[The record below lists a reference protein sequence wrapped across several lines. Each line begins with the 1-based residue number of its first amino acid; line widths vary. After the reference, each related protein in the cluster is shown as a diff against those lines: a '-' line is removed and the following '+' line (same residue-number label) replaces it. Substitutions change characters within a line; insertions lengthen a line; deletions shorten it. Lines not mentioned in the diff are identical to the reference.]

1 MLLEAP
7 RPPGP
12 RPRRRSPRL
21 AHRRARRPACAPGP
35 RRGPPAAAHR
45 RRASREGG
53 SPSAPIPCAPAGRRL
68 SGGEQQR
75 AGLRGSSAFWATVRY
90 GIRFLVV
97 PCHKKPTVVLRYAD
111 SPAASSWDRSV
122 PPTDTRP
129 AVTVSTPPIRFK
141 MVDLPAPLGPTIAA
155 YSPRAISSETPPSAA
170 TPTSPTRWT
179 L

>member
-1 MLLEAP
+1 VVGRAANSHALERGGAL
-7 RPPGP
+7 G
-12 RPRRRSPRL
+12 RRF
-21 AHRRARRPACAPGP
+21 APG
-35 RRGPPAAAHR
+35 R
-45 RRASREGG
+45 
-53 SPSAPIPCAPAGRRL
+53 APAS
-68 SGGEQQR
+68 SG
-75 AGLRGSSAFWATVRY
+75 GSSAFWATVRY

-129 AVTVSTPPIRFK
+129 AVAVSTPPIRFK